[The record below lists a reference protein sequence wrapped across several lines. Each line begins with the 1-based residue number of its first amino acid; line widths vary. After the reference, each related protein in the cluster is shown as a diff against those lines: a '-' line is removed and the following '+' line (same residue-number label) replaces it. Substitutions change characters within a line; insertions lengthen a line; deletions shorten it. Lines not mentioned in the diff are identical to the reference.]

1 MGFKVLELNRDFS
14 PSISPKNC
22 SSVSG
27 LQRQVWSVTH
37 LLSVVLGS
45 PVLQLSVEMALGTW
59 NWDQLPEGTSLA
71 VLLHHG
77 CSWKP
82 APRCGQALG
91 PAPAKPASEMLLW
104 RAEILQITLTYK
116 KQHLVNLLNADPAPP
131 CHGKS

>member
-1 MGFKVLELNRDFS
+1 MGFKVLELNWDFS
-14 PSISPKNC
+14 PSISPKNF

-45 PVLQLSVEMALGTW
+45 PVLQLSVEMVLGTW
-59 NWDQLPEGTSLA
+59 NWDQLLEGTSLA

-82 APRCGQALG
+82 APRYGQALG
-91 PAPAKPASEMLLW
+91 PAPAKPASETLLW
-104 RAEILQITLTYK
+104 KAEILQITLTYK
-116 KQHLVNLLNADPAPP
+116 KT
-131 CHGKS
+131 STW